1 MQDTNSI
8 PRYEPE
14 PEDVDLPAAKY
25 RVGDRVS
32 VSPGPIDGI
41 IERPFPPAS
50 PGEGWRYD
58 VRDASGFTRTVVPM
72 VPENIITPRAPES
85 DVSCGER
92 GTPRS
97 HHFHVE
103 VSVPPPMPDAAPVDP
118 TKAIRFVLDLPG
130 KVMKRVKR
138 KRDWSL
144 MPLSV
149 FGEII
154 DVMQWANERPDS
166 AYTPGSWREMPDWR
180 EAYSSALLRHLD
192 EFQQGR
198 ERDHESNLRSLA
210 HAGSCIA
217 IMIARS
223 QMEEAATR
231 EAPAR

>member
-1 MQDTNSI
+1 MQDTNAI

-25 RVGDRVS
+25 EVGAKVAVS
-32 VSPGPIDGI
+32 AGPQDGV
-41 IERPFPPAS
+41 IERAYPPGQ
-50 PGEGWRYD
+50 PGDAWRYD
-58 VRDASGFTRTVVPM
+58 VRDASSFTRTVIPL
-72 VPENIITPRAPES
+72 VPESFLSPLPPES
-85 DVSCGER
+85 DVSVGER
-92 GTPRS
+92 GSPRS
-97 HHFHVE
+97 HHMHVE
-103 VSVPPPMPDAAPVDP
+103 VITPPPMPDASPVDP

-130 KVMKRVKR
+130 KVMKRVKK

-166 AYTPGSWREMPDWR
+166 PYTPGSWRETPDWR

-223 QMEEAATR
+223 QMEEAAKR
-231 EAPAR
+231 EASQ